1 MEQHM
6 NLPTAGRLAPLAAA
20 AMVIAASVAPRL
32 AAQEGPWALTNVR
45 IQTVSRGVIERGTVL
60 IRNGLIEA
68 VGPSI
73 TVPPDARVID
83 LSGRTVTPG
92 ILDLTSSLGLPAG
105 PAPTGGGG
113 GGGGGAQAAQSAGPR
128 PGTQPERSALAE
140 LRIPP
145 AEIRPLREAGITA
158 ILVAPARGLF
168 RGRSALV
175 PLRDS
180 AGPGNAV
187 RGTVAAHFGYQG
199 IPGDYPGTLL
209 GVIAHQRQQLYDA
222 QRHGLLLDRWRQN
235 PKGMTRPEN
244 DPALEA
250 LVPVVRGEMPA
261 FIEANSEN
269 EIRRA
274 ARLAKEFDLKLT
286 VVGATEAFMAT
297 DALSGQSAVVST
309 NYPRPTD
316 MTRWSYRISL
326 KPPAGDSAVW
336 AREGVRL
343 AQGNAA
349 ALHRAGVKFALA
361 SGGAR
366 PADFIGNV
374 RKAIAAGLP
383 AAAALEAL
391 TLHAAELA
399 GAGDVLGSIETG
411 KIANLVVTDGD
422 LLSDSARVRTV
433 FVDGIRYEVAPP
445 ASRPGAGGAT
455 GTAPAVQVAGTW
467 NMTMNSPQGV
477 MEIVMRFTQSGSTF
491 GGTLTSSFG
500 EQQVDEGQV
509 NGRVL
514 TWRSTIQF
522 GGQSM
527 TLSYRAEVDGN
538 RMSGTAELGSFGNS
552 PFTAERTP

>member
-1 MEQHM
+1 M
-6 NLPTAGRLAPLAAA
+6 NLPTAGRVATLASAAIVAAA
-20 AMVIAASVAPRL
+20 SFTPQL
-32 AAQEGPWALTNVR
+32 AAQEGTWALTNVR
-45 IQTVSRGVIERGTVL
+45 IQTVSRGVIERGTVV

-73 TVPPDARVID
+73 TIPPDARVID
-83 LSGRTVTPG
+83 LTGRTVTPG
-92 ILDLTSSLGLPAG
+92 ILDLTSSLGLAAD

-113 GGGGGAQAAQSAGPR
+113 GGAQATRGAGPR

-145 AEIRPLREAGITA
+145 AEIRPLRDAGITTVL
-158 ILVAPARGLF
+158 IAPARGLF

-180 AGPGNAV
+180 AGPSDAV
-187 RGTVAAHFGYQG
+187 RGTVAAHIGYQG

-222 QRHGLLLDRWRQN
+222 QRHGLLMDRWRQN

-261 FIEANSEN
+261 FIEASSEN

-274 ARLAKEFDLKLT
+274 ARLAKEFNLKLT

-297 DALSGQSAVVST
+297 DALAGQSAVVST
-309 NYPRPTD
+309 NYPRPTA

-326 KPPAGDSAVW
+326 KPPAGDSAAW

-349 ALHRAGVKFALA
+349 ALHKAGVKFALA

-366 PADFIGNV
+366 PADFMGNV

-383 AAAALEAL
+383 ASTALEAL
-391 TLHAAELA
+391 TLRAAELA

-422 LLSDSARVRTV
+422 LLGDSARVRTV
-433 FVDGIRYEVAPP
+433 FIDGIRYDVAPP
-445 ASRPGAGGAT
+445 APRPAGGAA
-455 GTAPAVQVAGTW
+455 GAAPAAQVAGTW

-500 EQQVDEGQV
+500 EQQVDDGQI

-514 TWRSTIQF
+514 TWGSTIQF

-538 RMSGTAELGSFGNS
+538 RMSGTAELGTLGSS
-552 PFTAERTP
+552 PFTAERRP

>member
-6 NLPTAGRLAPLAAA
+6 SLRTADRVALLAAA
-20 AMVIAASVAPRL
+20 ALVTAAGLAPPV
-32 AAQEGPWALTNVR
+32 AAQDGTWALTNAR

-83 LSGRTVTPG
+83 LAGRTVTPG
-92 ILDLTSSLGLPAG
+92 ILDLTSSLGLPTA
-105 PAPTGGGG
+105 PAPTGG
-113 GGGGGAQAAQSAGPR
+113 GGGGGAQAAQTAGPR
-128 PGTQPERSALAE
+128 PGTQPERSAVAE

-158 ILVAPARGLF
+158 ILVAPSRGLF

-180 AGPGNAV
+180 AGPGDVV

-199 IPGDYPGTLL
+199 VPGDYPGTLL
-209 GVIAHQRQQLYDA
+209 GVIAHQRQRLYDA

-274 ARLAKEFDLKLT
+274 ARLAKEFNLKLT
-286 VVGATEAFMAT
+286 VVGATEGFQAA
-297 DALSGQSAVVST
+297 DALAGQSAVVST
-309 NYPRPTD
+309 NFPRPTD

-326 KPPAGDSAVW
+326 KPPAGDSAAW
-336 AREGVRL
+336 AREGARL

-349 ALHRAGVKFALA
+349 TLHRAGVKFALA

-366 PADFIGNV
+366 PGDFLGNV

-383 AAAALEAL
+383 AQAALEAL
-391 TLHAAELA
+391 TLRAAELA
-399 GAGDVLGSIETG
+399 GAGDVLGSIEAG
-411 KIANLVVTDGD
+411 KIANLVVTEGD
-422 LLSDSARVRTV
+422 LLSDSAKVRTV
-433 FVDGIRYEVAPP
+433 FVDGIRYEVAPAAVRP
-445 ASRPGAGGAT
+445 AAATTGGTTVA
-455 GTAPAVQVAGTW
+455 QVAGNW

-477 MEIVMRFTQSGSTF
+477 MEIVMRFTQTGNTIA
-491 GGTLTSSFG
+491 GTLTSSLG
-500 EQQVDEGQV
+500 EQQVEDGQV
-509 NGRVL
+509 SGRVI
-514 TWRSTIQF
+514 TWKSTIQF

>member
-1 MEQHM
+1 MYFR
-6 NLPTAGRLAPLAAA
+6 TAGRVGLLAAVATAA
-20 AMVIAASVAPRL
+20 AMGLASPL
-32 AAQEGPWALTNVR
+32 AAQEGPWALTNAR

-68 VGPSI
+68 VGPSVP
-73 TVPPDARVID
+73 VPPDARVID
-83 LSGRTVTPG
+83 LTGRTVTPG
-92 ILDLTSSLGLPAG
+92 ILDLTSSLGLPAA
-105 PAPTGGGG
+105 PAPTG

-128 PGTQPERSALAE
+128 PGTQPERSASAE
-140 LRIPP
+140 LRISP
-145 AEIRPLREAGITA
+145 ADIRPLREAGITA
-158 ILVAPARGLF
+158 VLVAPARGLF

-180 AGPGNAV
+180 AGPSDVV

-199 IPGDYPGTLL
+199 VPGDYPGTLL
-209 GVIAHQRQQLYDA
+209 GVIAHQRQRLYDA
-222 QRHGLLLDRWRQN
+222 RRHGLLLDRWRQN

-261 FIEANSEN
+261 FVEASSEN

-274 ARLAKEFDLKLT
+274 ARLAKEFNLKLT
-286 VVGATEAFMAT
+286 VVGATEGFQAI
-297 DALSGQSAVVST
+297 DALAGQSAVVST
-309 NYPRPTD
+309 NFPRPTE

-326 KPPAGDSAVW
+326 KPPAGDSAAW

-366 PADFIGNV
+366 PADFLGNV

-383 AAAALEAL
+383 ASAALEAL
-391 TLHAAELA
+391 TLRAAELA
-399 GAGDVLGSIETG
+399 GAGEVLGSIEAG

-433 FVDGIRYEVAPP
+433 FVDGIRYEVTPP
-445 ASRPGAGGAT
+445 AVRAVAAAGGTNDGAG
-455 GTAPAVQVAGTW
+455 AVQVAGAW

-477 MEIVMRFTQSGSTF
+477 MEILMQFTQTGDTF
-491 GGTLTSSFG
+491 AGTLTSSLG
-500 EQQVDEGQV
+500 EQQVEDGQV
-509 NGRVL
+509 SGRVL
-514 TWRSTIQF
+514 TWKSTIQF
-522 GGQSM
+522 GGQTM
-527 TLSYRAEVDGN
+527 TLSYRADVDGN
-538 RMSGTAELGSFGNS
+538 RMSGTAELGTFGSS
-552 PFTAERTP
+552 PFTAERRP

>member
-6 NLPTAGRLAPLAAA
+6 NLPTAGRVATLASAAIVA
-20 AMVIAASVAPRL
+20 AVSFTPPL
-32 AAQEGPWALTNVR
+32 AAQEGTWALTNVR
-45 IQTVSRGVIERGTVL
+45 IQTVSRGVIERGTVV

-73 TVPPDARVID
+73 TIPPDARVID
-83 LSGRTVTPG
+83 LTGRTVSPG
-92 ILDLTSSLGLPAG
+92 ILDLTSSLGLAAA

-113 GGGGGAQAAQSAGPR
+113 GGGGAQATQSAGPR

-145 AEIRPLREAGITA
+145 AEIRPLRDAGITTV
-158 ILVAPARGLF
+158 LVAPPRGLF

-180 AGPGNAV
+180 AGPSDAV
-187 RGTVAAHFGYQG
+187 RGTVAAHIGYQG
-199 IPGDYPGTLL
+199 VPGDYPGTLL

-222 QRHGLLLDRWRQN
+222 QRHGLLMDRWRQN

-244 DPALEA
+244 DPGLEA
-250 LVPVVRGEMPA
+250 LVPVVRGEMPV
-261 FIEANSEN
+261 FIEASSEN

-274 ARLAKEFDLKLT
+274 ARLAKEFNLKLT
-286 VVGATEAFMAT
+286 VIGATEAFMAT
-297 DALSGQSAVVST
+297 DALAGQSAVVST

-343 AQGNAA
+343 AQGNPA
-349 ALHRAGVKFALA
+349 ALHKAGVKFALA

-366 PADFIGNV
+366 PADFMGNV

-383 AAAALEAL
+383 TSAALEAL
-391 TLHAAELA
+391 TLRAAELA

-411 KIANLVVTDGD
+411 KIANLVVSDGD

-433 FVDGIRYEVAPP
+433 FVDGIRYDVAPP
-445 ASRPGAGGAT
+445 ATRPAGGAA
-455 GTAPAVQVAGTW
+455 GAAPAAQVAGTW

-500 EQQVDEGQV
+500 EQQVDDGQV

-538 RMSGTAELGSFGNS
+538 RMSGTAELGTFGSS
-552 PFTAERTP
+552 PFTAERRP

>member
-6 NLPTAGRLAPLAAA
+6 NLPTAGRVAPLVAAA
-20 AMVIAASVAPRL
+20 IVAAASVTPRL

-83 LSGRTVTPG
+83 LTGRTVTPG
-92 ILDLTSSLGLPAG
+92 ILDLTSSLGLPAA
-105 PAPTGGGG
+105 PAPTGGG

-158 ILVAPARGLF
+158 VLIAPARGLF

-180 AGPGNAV
+180 AGPSNAV

-274 ARLAKEFDLKLT
+274 ARLAKEFNLKLT

-297 DALSGQSAVVST
+297 DALAGQSAVVST

-366 PADFIGNV
+366 PADFLGNV

-383 AAAALEAL
+383 ASAALEAL
-391 TLHAAELA
+391 TLRAAELA
-399 GAGDVLGSIETG
+399 GAGEVLGSIETG

-433 FVDGIRYEVAPP
+433 FVDGIRYDVPP
-445 ASRPGAGGAT
+445 AARSAAGGAT
-455 GTAPAVQVAGTW
+455 GAAPAVQVAGTW
-467 NMTMNSPQGV
+467 NMTMNSAQGV
-477 MEIVMRFTQSGSTF
+477 MEIVMRFTQSGRTVA
-491 GGTLTSSFG
+491 GTLTSSFG
-500 EQQVDEGQV
+500 EQQVDDGQV
-509 NGRVL
+509 DGRVL
-514 TWRSTIQF
+514 TWKSTIQF

-527 TLSYRAEVDGN
+527 TVSYRAEVDGN
-538 RMSGTAELGSFGNS
+538 RMSGTAELGTFGSS
-552 PFTAERTP
+552 PFTAERRP

>member
-6 NLPTAGRLAPLAAA
+6 NLPTAGRVGTLASAAIVAAA
-20 AMVIAASVAPRL
+20 SFTPPL
-32 AAQEGPWALTNVR
+32 AAQEGTWALTNVR
-45 IQTVSRGVIERGTVL
+45 IQTVSRGVIERGTVV

-73 TVPPDARVID
+73 TIPPDARVID
-83 LSGRTVTPG
+83 LTGRTVTPG
-92 ILDLTSSLGLPAG
+92 ILDLTSSLGLAAA

-113 GGGGGAQAAQSAGPR
+113 GGGAQATQSAGPR

-145 AEIRPLREAGITA
+145 AEIRPLRDAGITTVL
-158 ILVAPARGLF
+158 IAPVRGLF

-180 AGPGNAV
+180 AGPSDAV
-187 RGTVAAHFGYQG
+187 RGTVAAHIGYQG

-250 LVPVVRGEMPA
+250 LVPVVRGEMPV
-261 FIEANSEN
+261 FIEASSEN

-274 ARLAKEFDLKLT
+274 ARLAKEFNLKLT

-297 DALSGQSAVVST
+297 DALAGQSAVVST

-326 KPPAGDSAVW
+326 KPPAGDSAAW

-349 ALHRAGVKFALA
+349 ALHKAGVKFALA

-366 PADFIGNV
+366 PADFMGNV

-383 AAAALEAL
+383 ASAALEAL
-391 TLHAAELA
+391 TLRAAELA

-433 FVDGIRYEVAPP
+433 FVDGIRYDVAPP
-445 ASRPGAGGAT
+445 APRAAGGAA
-455 GTAPAVQVAGTW
+455 GAAQVAGTW

-500 EQQVDEGQV
+500 EQQVDDGQV

-514 TWRSTIQF
+514 TWKSTIQF

-538 RMSGTAELGSFGNS
+538 RMSGTAELGTFGSS
-552 PFTAERTP
+552 PFTAERRP

>member
-6 NLPTAGRLAPLAAA
+6 NLPTAGRLAPLALA
-20 AMVIAASVAPRL
+20 AMVIAASFAPRL

-83 LSGRTVTPG
+83 LTGRTVTPG
-92 ILDLTSSLGLPAG
+92 ILDLTSSLGMPAA
-105 PAPTGGGG
+105 PAPTGG

-158 ILVAPARGLF
+158 VLIAPARGLF

-180 AGPGNAV
+180 TGPSNAV

-209 GVIAHQRQQLYDA
+209 GVIAHQRQQLYAA

-274 ARLAKEFDLKLT
+274 ARLAKEFNLKLT

-297 DALSGQSAVVST
+297 DALAGQSAVVST

-349 ALHRAGVKFALA
+349 ALHRTGVKFALA

-366 PADFIGNV
+366 PADFLSNV

-383 AAAALEAL
+383 ASAALEAL
-391 TLHAAELA
+391 TLRAAELA
-399 GAGDVLGSIETG
+399 GAGEVLGSIEAG

-433 FVDGIRYEVAPP
+433 FVDGIRYDVPP
-445 ASRPGAGGAT
+445 AARSAAGGAT
-455 GTAPAVQVAGTW
+455 GAAPAVQVAGTW

-477 MEIVMRFTQSGSTF
+477 MEIVMRFTQSGRTVA
-491 GGTLTSSFG
+491 GTLTRSSG
-500 EQQVDEGQV
+500 EQQVDDGQV
-509 NGRVL
+509 DGRVL
-514 TWRSTIQF
+514 TWKSTIQF

-538 RMSGTAELGSFGNS
+538 RMSGTAELGTFGSS
-552 PFTAERTP
+552 PFTAERRP

>member
-6 NLPTAGRLAPLAAA
+6 NLPTAGRVAPLAAA
-20 AMVIAASVAPRL
+20 AIVAAASVTPRL

-83 LSGRTVTPG
+83 LTGRTVTPG
-92 ILDLTSSLGLPAG
+92 ILDLTSSLGLPAA
-105 PAPTGGGG
+105 PAPTG

-145 AEIRPLREAGITA
+145 AEIRPFREAGITA
-158 ILVAPARGLF
+158 VLIAPARGLF

-180 AGPGNAV
+180 AGPSNAV

-274 ARLAKEFDLKLT
+274 ARLAKEFNLKLT

-297 DALSGQSAVVST
+297 DALAGQSAVVST

-349 ALHRAGVKFALA
+349 ALHRTGVKFALA

-366 PADFIGNV
+366 PADFLSNV

-383 AAAALEAL
+383 ATAALEAL
-391 TLHAAELA
+391 TLGAAELA
-399 GAGDVLGSIETG
+399 GVGEVLGSIETG

-433 FVDGIRYEVAPP
+433 FVDGIRYDVPP
-445 ASRPGAGGAT
+445 AARSAAGGAT
-455 GTAPAVQVAGTW
+455 GATPAVQVAGTW

-477 MEIVMRFTQSGSTF
+477 MEIVMRFTQSGRTVA
-491 GGTLTSSFG
+491 GTLTSSFG
-500 EQQVDEGQV
+500 EQQVDDGQV
-509 NGRVL
+509 DGRVL
-514 TWRSTIQF
+514 TWKSTIQF

-538 RMSGTAELGSFGNS
+538 RMSGTAELGTFGSS
-552 PFTAERTP
+552 PFTAERRP

>member
-6 NLPTAGRLAPLAAA
+6 NLPTAGRVAPLVAAA
-20 AMVIAASVAPRL
+20 IVAAASVTPRL

-83 LSGRTVTPG
+83 LTGRTVTPG
-92 ILDLTSSLGLPAG
+92 ILDLTSSLGLPAA
-105 PAPTGGGG
+105 PAPTGGG

-158 ILVAPARGLF
+158 VLIAPARGLF

-180 AGPGNAV
+180 AGPSNAV

-274 ARLAKEFDLKLT
+274 ARLAKEFNLKLT

-297 DALSGQSAVVST
+297 DALAGQSAVVST

-349 ALHRAGVKFALA
+349 ALHRTGVKFALA

-366 PADFIGNV
+366 PADFLSNV

-383 AAAALEAL
+383 ATAALEAL
-391 TLHAAELA
+391 TLRAAELA
-399 GAGDVLGSIETG
+399 GAGEVLGSIETG

-433 FVDGIRYEVAPP
+433 FVDGIRYDVPP
-445 ASRPGAGGAT
+445 AARSAAGGAT
-455 GTAPAVQVAGTW
+455 GATPAVQVAGTW

-477 MEIVMRFTQSGSTF
+477 MEIVMRFTQSGRTVA
-491 GGTLTSSFG
+491 GTLTSSFG
-500 EQQVDEGQV
+500 EQQVDDGQV
-509 NGRVL
+509 DGRVL
-514 TWRSTIQF
+514 TWKSTIQF

-527 TLSYRAEVDGN
+527 TLSYRAEVDGT
-538 RMSGTAELGSFGNS
+538 RMSGTAELGTFGSS
-552 PFTAERTP
+552 PFTAERRP